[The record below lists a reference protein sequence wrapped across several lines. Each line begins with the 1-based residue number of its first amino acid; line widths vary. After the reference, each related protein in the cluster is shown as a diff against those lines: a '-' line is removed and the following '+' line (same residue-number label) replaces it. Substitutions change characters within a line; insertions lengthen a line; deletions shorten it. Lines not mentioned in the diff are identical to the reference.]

1 MASSKVPML
10 GVQSVRRRLRG
21 KGAPGQVALEW
32 SDKLLFPAA
41 QLWSLPLISLQP
53 LQRPWAVCRSI
64 LQVLTFKP

>member
-1 MASSKVPML
+1 MASAEVPMP
-10 GVQSVRRRLRG
+10 GEQSARRRLRG
-21 KGAPGQVALEW
+21 KGAPGQAALEW

-41 QLWSLPLISLQP
+41 QLWSLPLLSLQF